1 MFKSIREE
9 IKSIIERDPAVRS
22 GLEVVVAYPSFWVMR
37 HYRFSNWLWKRRMHV
52 LARWIMQM
60 ARWGTGIE
68 IHPGATI
75 GERFFIDH
83 GMGVVI
89 GEMAEI
95 GDDVTLYHG
104 VTLGGV
110 SPSVDSEQ
118 QRDIKRHPTLRDGVI
133 VGSGAQILGPVVVGE
148 HARIGA
154 NAVVTRDVE
163 ARTTMVGIPAKPV
176 QLSRAEQ
183 GAIDRFV
190 AYGTPLDVSDPGLA
204 ASDALRDQVAL
215 LKARL
220 SALEYAV
227 NEVHDANEPQM
238 SAPPAGT
245 ETDSRAD
252 ERSGK

>member
-9 IKSIIERDPAVRS
+9 IQGIIERDPAVR
-22 GLEVVVAYPSFWVMR
+22 GWLEVVVAYPSFWVMR
-37 HYRFSNWLWKRRMHV
+37 YHRVAHWLWKRRLRV

-110 SPSVDSEQ
+110 SPSINSDEQ
-118 QRDIKRHPTLRDGVI
+118 RNVKRHPTLKDRVI
-133 VGSGAQILGPVVVGE
+133 VGSGAQILGPVIVGE
-148 HARIGA
+148 CARIGA

-163 ARTTMVGIPAKPV
+163 PRSTMVGIPAKQV

-190 AYGTPLDVSDPGLA
+190 AYGTPLDVSDPVKA
-204 ASDALRDQVAL
+204 DNEALRDQIAM

-220 SALEYAV
+220 NAIEFSLQSTE
-227 NEVHDANEPQM
+227 E
-238 SAPPAGT
+238 SAPAPVPAGS
-245 ETDSRAD
+245 DPAPRPAKRAGD
-252 ERSGK
+252 

>member
-9 IKSIIERDPAVRS
+9 IQGIIERDPAVS
-22 GLEVVVAYPSFWVMR
+22 GWFEVVVAYPSFWVMR
-37 HYRFSNWLWKRRMHV
+37 YYRVSNWLWKRKFRV

-75 GERFFIDH
+75 GQRFFIDH

-110 SPSVDSEQ
+110 APSIDSDQ
-118 QRDIKRHPTLRDGVI
+118 QRNMKRHPTLGNGVI
-133 VGSGAQILGPVVVGE
+133 VGSGAQILGPIVVGD
-148 HARIGA
+148 HARVGA

-163 ARTTMVGIPAKPV
+163 DRTTMVGIPAKPV

-183 GAIDRFV
+183 GAIERFV
-190 AYGTPLDVSDPGLA
+190 AYGTPLDCSDPGSA
-204 ASDALRDQVAL
+204 DSDALRDQVAL

-220 SALEYAV
+220 NALEHAIQ
-227 NEVHDANEPQM
+227 NDTPSAAPSSPPPGGDA
-238 SAPPAGT
+238 
-245 ETDSRAD
+245 DSLA
-252 ERSGK
+252 EKLSGK

>member
-1 MFKSIREE
+1 MFKSIRDE
-9 IKSIIERDPAVRS
+9 IQGIIDRDPAVK
-22 GLEVVVAYPSFWVMR
+22 GGFEVVVAYPSFWVMR
-37 HYRFSNWLWKRRMHV
+37 YYRVGNWLWRRRLHV

-95 GDDVTLYHG
+95 GDNVTLYHG

-110 SPSVDSEQ
+110 APSVDSEQ
-118 QRDIKRHPTLRDGVI
+118 QRNVKRHPTLEDGVI
-133 VGSGAQILGPVVVGE
+133 VGSGAQILGPITVGE
-148 HARIGA
+148 NARVGA
-154 NAVVTRDVE
+154 NAVVTRDVDP
-163 ARTTMVGIPAKPV
+163 RTTMVGIPAKPV
-176 QLSRAEQ
+176 QMSRAEQ

-190 AYGTPLDVSDPGLA
+190 AYGTPLDCSDPGA
-204 ASDALRDQVAL
+204 ADSDALRDQVAL

-220 SALEYAV
+220 NALEHAV
-227 NEVHDANEPQM
+227 NDANQAKM
-238 SAPPAGT
+238 GSRPAA
-245 ETDSRAD
+245 AD
-252 ERSGK
+252 AESLAEKRSGK

>member
-1 MFKSIREE
+1 MFMSIRQE
-9 IKSIIERDPAVRS
+9 IRGIIERDPAV
-22 GLEVVVAYPSFWVMR
+22 GGWFEVVVAYPSFWVMR
-37 HYRFSNWLWKRRMHV
+37 YYRVSHWLWKRGIKV
-52 LARWIMQM
+52 PARWLMQM

-75 GERFFIDH
+75 GQRFFIDH

-118 QRDIKRHPTLRDGVI
+118 QRNVKRHPTLGNGVI
-133 VGSGAQILGPVVVGE
+133 VGSGAQILGPITVGD

-154 NAVVTRDVE
+154 NAVVTRNVDP
-163 ARTTMVGIPAKPV
+163 RTTMVGIPAKPV

-183 GAIDRFV
+183 GAIEQFV
-190 AYGTPLDVSDPGLA
+190 AYGTPLDVTDP
-204 ASDALRDQVAL
+204 ASADRDALRNQVAL

-220 SALEYAV
+220 NALEHAV
-227 NEVHDANEPQM
+227 NASNETSKTPSPL
-238 SAPPAGT
+238 SADP
-245 ETDSRAD
+245 DSLA
-252 ERSGK
+252 EKLPGK

>member
-9 IKSIIERDPAVRS
+9 IQGIIERDPAVR
-22 GLEVVVAYPSFWVMR
+22 GWFEVVVAYPSFWVMR
-37 HYRFSNWLWKRRMHV
+37 YYRMANFLWKSGLRV
-52 LARWIMQM
+52 PARWIMQM

-110 SPSVDSEQ
+110 SPSVDSDQ
-118 QRDIKRHPTLRDGVI
+118 QRNLKRHPTLGDGVI
-133 VGSGAQILGPVVVGE
+133 VGSGAQILGPIIVGE

-163 ARTTMVGIPAKPV
+163 PRTTMVGIPAKPV

-183 GAIDRFV
+183 GAIERFV
-190 AYGTPLDVSDPGLA
+190 AYGTPLDCDDPGA
-204 ASDALRDQVAL
+204 ADSDAIRDQVAL
-215 LKARL
+215 LKARIN
-220 SALEYAV
+220 ALEHAI
-227 NEVHDANEPQM
+227 NKQAEVGLPSRPGAKE
-238 SAPPAGT
+238 A
-245 ETDSRAD
+245 TDLAD
-252 ERSGK
+252 KLPGK

>member
-9 IKSIIERDPAVRS
+9 IQGIIERDPRRA
-22 GLEVVVAYPSFWVMR
+22 GLARGRGGLSLVLGHARHRVA
-37 HYRFSNWLWKRRMHV
+37 HWLWKRRLRV

-110 SPSVDSEQ
+110 SPSIDSDEQ
-118 QRDIKRHPTLRDGVI
+118 RNVKRHPTLKDRVI
-133 VGSGAQILGPVVVGE
+133 VGPG
-148 HARIGA
+148 
-154 NAVVTRDVE
+154 RD
-163 ARTTMVGIPAKPV
+163 P
-176 QLSRAEQ
+176 RACHR
-183 GAIDRFV
+183 G
-190 AYGTPLDVSDPGLA
+190 
-204 ASDALRDQVAL
+204 
-215 LKARL
+215 
-220 SALEYAV
+220 
-227 NEVHDANEPQM
+227 
-238 SAPPAGT
+238 
-245 ETDSRAD
+245 
-252 ERSGK
+252 

>member
-1 MFKSIREE
+1 MFKSIRAE
-9 IKSIIERDPAVRS
+9 IQGIVERDPAV
-22 GLEVVVAYPSFWVMR
+22 GGWLEVVVAYPSFWVMR
-37 HYRFSNWLWKRRMHV
+37 YYRFSNWLWKRGLRV
-52 LARWIMQM
+52 PARWLMQM

-118 QRDIKRHPTLRDGVI
+118 QRNVKRHPTLGNGVI
-133 VGSGAQILGPVVVGE
+133 VGSGAQILGPIVVGD
-148 HARIGA
+148 HARVGA
-154 NAVVTRDVE
+154 NAVVTRDVD

-183 GAIDRFV
+183 GAIDQFV
-190 AYGTPLDVSDPGLA
+190 AYGTPLDLDDPSAVEG
-204 ASDALRDQVAL
+204 DMLRDQVAL

-220 SALEYAV
+220 SALEDAV
-227 NEVHDANEPQM
+227 NAANERAQAPSPL
-238 SAPPAGT
+238 SAEPHDLAEKQP
-245 ETDSRAD
+245 
-252 ERSGK
+252 GK

>member
-9 IKSIIERDPAVRS
+9 IQGIIERDPAVR
-22 GLEVVVAYPSFWVMR
+22 GWFEVVVAYPSFWVMR
-37 HYRFSNWLWKRRMHV
+37 YYRFANWLWKRKFRV

-75 GERFFIDH
+75 GQRFFIDH

-110 SPSVDSEQ
+110 SPSVDSDM
-118 QRDIKRHPTLRDGVI
+118 QRDVKRHPTLGNGVI
-133 VGSGAQILGPVVVGE
+133 VGSGAQILGPIVVGD

-163 ARTTMVGIPAKPV
+163 DRTTMVGIPAKPV

-183 GAIDRFV
+183 GAIERFV
-190 AYGTPLDVSDPGLA
+190 AYGTPLDCSDPGSA
-204 ASDALRDQVAL
+204 DSDALRDQVAL

-220 SALEYAV
+220 NALEHAIN
-227 NEVHDANEPQM
+227 NEAM
-238 SAPPAGT
+238 SAPSTPPLSG
-245 ETDSRAD
+245 DAD
-252 ERSGK
+252 KLAEKLSGK